1 MVSTKRLF
9 IEITTLEPIEVDR
22 VYLSLSKNFEKSFI
36 EIFEV
41 KDSYTYK
48 DVRTS

>member
-9 IEITTLEPIEVDR
+9 IEITTLEPIDTGK
-22 VYLSLSKNFEKSFI
+22 VYQSLSKNFEKSFI

-41 KDSYTYK
+41 KESYTYK
-48 DVRTS
+48 DIR